1 MPIKINGIAPR
12 IKKSGQTKIYVY
24 GEELNR
30 GDTVTIRSTSKV
42 WSGDIDAVYENGTL
56 GEVTVQRIRRDMELL
71 EVEDGDGALDD
82 LDDDD
87 VAAITITIA
96 SSEPINGFAVLDL

>member
-1 MPIKINGIAPR
+1 MPLKFNGIAPR

-24 GEELNR
+24 GEGLNT
-30 GDTVTIRSTSKV
+30 GDTVTIRSIAKV

-56 GEVTVQRIRRDMELL
+56 GEVSVQRIRRDMELL
-71 EVEDGDGALDD
+71 EVEVGDGALDD
-82 LDDDD
+82 FVEDD

-96 SSEPINGFAVLDL
+96 GSEPTNGFAVLEP